1 MNPFLDFRPPN
12 NADGLEDNPAGPK
25 PVSIYNA
32 NAYTW
37 QPNTYIF
44 PGVQTCLT
52 GQAAECGSNVFDV
65 FSVNQNF
72 RTPYFLEYSLNVQ
85 KSFGNGVAV
94 WQVGYVG
101 TAGRRLSIM
110 QNIGPGSSLTP
121 AYPNYGNINQLSSI
135 GTSNYNSLQST
146 IRLRSWHGLTTQ
158 FAYTWSHT
166 LDQISEYRGVLAD
179 VTGNL
184 KADYGNGDFDT
195 RHNLS
200 GVLTW
205 DIPGSSHGPRWL
217 THGWA
222 VNSLMT
228 FHSGQ
233 PTDEVLLGLSRIGNP
248 FAGVS
253 HSFQKASTLSGFTGE
268 QWWNPAA
275 FCSPGIGSCP
285 TGPYLGGNLRR
296 NQFAGPGFRDLD
308 LSVFKNFTITERL
321 KAQFRIEMFNLTNH
335 INLASGVGA
344 VGGSCAPDPVTGVCT
359 TNKGFGQV
367 TDTIGDFNGA
377 PGIGPGE
384 AFNLQLGLKILF

>member
-1 MNPFLDFRPPN
+1 
-12 NADGLEDNPAGPK
+12 
-25 PVSIYNA
+25 V
-32 NAYTW
+32 
-37 QPNTYIF
+37 
-44 PGVQTCLT
+44 
-52 GQAAECGSNVFDV
+52 AECGSNSFDV
-65 FSVNQNF
+65 FSVNQKF

-85 KSFGNGVAV
+85 KSFGNGAAV

-101 TAGRRLSIM
+101 TGGRRLSIM
-110 QNIGPGSSLTP
+110 ENIGPGSSLTP
-121 AYPNYGNINQLSSI
+121 AYPAFGNINQLSSI
-135 GTSNYNSLQST
+135 GSSNYNALQST
-146 IRLRSWHGLTTQ
+146 LRLRAWHGLTTQ

-166 LDQISEYRGVLAD
+166 LDEISEYRGALAD
-179 VTGNL
+179 VPGQL
-184 KADYGNGDFDT
+184 QLDYGNGDFDT
-195 RHNLS
+195 RQNLS

-205 DIPGSSHGPRWL
+205 DVPGSSHGPRWL

-233 PTDEVLLGLSRIGNP
+233 PTDEVLLGLSRIGDA
-248 FAGVS
+248 FSGVS
-253 HSFQKASTLSGFTGE
+253 HSFQKAATLSGFTGE

-275 FCSPGIGSCP
+275 FCSPSYSGCP
-285 TGPYLGGNLRR
+285 GGPYLGGNLSR
-296 NQFAGPGFRDLD
+296 NQIAGPGFRDID
-308 LSVFKNFTITERL
+308 LSVFKNFVITERV

-344 VGGSCAPDPVTGVCT
+344 VGSSCAPLPASQDPVGHCT
-359 TNKGFGQV
+359 TSSGFGAV